1 MSGSL
6 LAEMIAADEARYQAL
21 YRQDIASLE
30 PMLADDYLHVHAKG
44 KIDDKAAFLATIQAA
59 RYRFVD
65 AQRTEQQLRIVGA
78 AVLLCGKTRTTL
90 DVSGATKVMANAFV
104 TVWVPSES
112 RWKLQFW
119 QATPLPD
126 A

>member
-1 MSGSL
+1 MSASL
-6 LAEMIAADEARYQAL
+6 LAQVIAADEARYQAL
-21 YRQDIASLE
+21 YRLDIASLD
-30 PMLADDYLHVHAKG
+30 PMLADDYLHVHANG
-44 KIDDKAAFLATIQAA
+44 KIDDKAAFLASIQAA

-104 TVWVPSES
+104 TVWLPSGA
-112 RWKLQFW
+112 RWKLQYW

>member
-1 MSGSL
+1 MSAAL

-30 PMLADDYLHVHAKG
+30 PMLADDYLHVHANG
-44 KIDDKAAFLATIQAA
+44 KMDDKAAFLATIQAA

-65 AQRTEQQLRIVGA
+65 AQRTEQQLRIAGA

-90 DVSGATKVMANAFV
+90 DVAGASKVMANAFV
-104 TVWVPSES
+104 TVWLPSES